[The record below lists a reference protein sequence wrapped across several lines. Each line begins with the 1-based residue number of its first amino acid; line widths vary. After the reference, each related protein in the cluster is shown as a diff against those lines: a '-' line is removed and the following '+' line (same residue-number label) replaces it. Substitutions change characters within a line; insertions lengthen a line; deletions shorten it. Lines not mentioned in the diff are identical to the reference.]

1 MTEKITAGVL
11 LAFMGW
17 EDFRGK
23 TVAAWKILLFLTGSL
38 ICAAVKTKGIPGEV
52 WSAAQDSLV
61 GSLPGILLLLFG
73 RISGWAVG
81 SADGMIVLILG
92 IYLGFWQVLSVLSGA
107 FIFAVLAAGFLL
119 AVRKKDRKYEIPF
132 IPFLF
137 AGMMFYLFIG

>member
-1 MTEKITAGVL
+1 MTERITAGIL

-17 EDFRGK
+17 EDLKRK
-23 TVAAWKILLFLTGSL
+23 TVAVWKILLFLAGSL
-38 ICAAVKTKGIPGEV
+38 ICMAVKTKGVPVEV
-52 WSAAQDSLV
+52 WSAARESV
-61 GSLPGILLLLFG
+61 IAGIPGIFLLIFG

-81 SADGMIVLILG
+81 SADGMVVLILG

-107 FIFAVLAAGFLL
+107 FIMAVPAAFFLL

-137 AGMMFYLFIG
+137 AGLVFYFIIG